1 MEKPERVV
9 PLRRTDESGNGQRPV
24 SGFMFRG
31 QALSMPIARP
41 QGASLAKRLHRPA
54 WAVLSAPVLDVATSI
69 SGAAL
74 TAFLLMHMV
83 LLSSVLAGATTL
95 DALAEFLER
104 YYLLHIGAPPLI
116 LLLLAHVVLVTRK
129 APTTFRQ
136 QWTLVRQ
143 LRQMAHLDTW
153 TWAFQVVSGAALMV
167 FVSIHLWVSLTEL
180 PIEAAKSGERVADFL
195 WFDILFVLFAVGH
208 AFIGLYRI
216 TVKWGLLSR
225 RWAYATLA
233 TLTAVVLAVE
243 FAIVS
248 SFFTLGGG
256 Q

>member
-1 MEKPERVV
+1 MQPSPPNLNSV
-9 PLRRTDESGNGQRPV
+9 PTSGDSSDRYVALGQL
-24 SGFMFRG
+24 F
-31 QALSMPIARP
+31 
-41 QGASLAKRLHRPA
+41 AS
-54 WAVLSAPVLDVATSI
+54 
-69 SGAAL
+69 
-74 TAFLLMHMV
+74 
-83 LLSSVLAGATTL
+83 
-95 DALAEFLER
+95 FLEQGR
-104 YYLLHIGAPPLI
+104 RIYDGTPPGAPGGP
-116 LLLLAHVVLVTRK
+116 
-129 APTTFRQ
+129 P
-136 QWTLVRQ
+136 
-143 LRQMAHLDTW
+143 MAASTADGRLPITGSV
-153 TWAFQVVSGAALMV
+153 VVSGAALMA

-195 WFDILFVLFAVGH
+195 WFDILFVLFVVGH

-225 RWAYATLA
+225 RGAYAALA